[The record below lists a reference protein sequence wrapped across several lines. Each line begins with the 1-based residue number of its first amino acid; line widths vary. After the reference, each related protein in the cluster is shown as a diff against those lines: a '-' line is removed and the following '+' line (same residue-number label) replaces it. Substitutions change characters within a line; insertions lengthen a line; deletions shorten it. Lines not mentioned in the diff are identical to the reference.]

1 MAEEYARRSARVILV
16 DPEDRVLLFR
26 SGDLWFTPGGGIE
39 DGETPAQAA
48 SRELR
53 EETGLLVRP
62 EQLGP
67 VVAESGGYAELGW
80 TSGLF
85 SDAYYFHRSP
95 AGFVVDTS
103 GFQPVE
109 MSSMSGHR
117 WWTAEELAASEKQ
130 VVPWE
135 LAALV
140 RDLLAGRL
148 PATPVRL
155 TWHH

>member
-1 MAEEYARRSARVILV
+1 MEEEYARRSARVILV

-48 SRELR
+48 SRELW
-53 EETGLLVRP
+53 EETGLLVAP
-62 EQLGP
+62 EELGP
-67 VVAESGGYAELGW
+67 MVAETSGYAEMDW
-80 TSGLF
+80 TRGMF

-95 AGFVVDTS
+95 AGFTVDTR

-109 MSSMSGHR
+109 LSVVSGHR
-117 WWTAEELAASEKQ
+117 WWTAEEVEASEKQ
-130 VVPWE
+130 VVPWQ
-135 LAALV
+135 LAPLL
-140 RDLLAGRL
+140 RDLVAGRP

-155 TWHH
+155 PWHH